1 LRLRAALA
9 VFTLGAALP
18 APAAEE
24 YVIDPAH
31 TFATWEVD
39 HLGIASQRG
48 RFDRSRGKATLDRDA
63 RAGTIEIEIDAASVS
78 TGNPALDRL
87 LASEEFFD
95 AARNPVIAFRA
106 QRVEFEGG
114 NPGRVEGEL
123 TLAGVSRPLA
133 LAIGRFACTRK
144 PFVVV
149 QRCGADATAT
159 LRRSQFGLSRYAS
172 FVGDEVRI
180 SVQVEAILQEK
191 APPAGASGG

>member
-1 LRLRAALA
+1 LPLALLA
-9 VFTLGAALP
+9 LGAALP

-39 HLGIASQRG
+39 HLGIATQRG

-63 RAGTIEIEIDAASVS
+63 RAGTIEVEIDAGSAS
-78 TGNPALDRL
+78 TGNPALDKL
-87 LASEEFFD
+87 LASDEFFD
-95 AARNPVIAFRA
+95 ASRNPVIAFRA
-106 QRVEFEGG
+106 QHIEFAGG
-114 NPGRVEGEL
+114 DPARVEGEL
-123 TLAGVSRPLA
+123 TLAGVSRPLT
-133 LAIGRFACTRK
+133 LAIARFACTRK

-159 LRRSQFGLSRYAS
+159 LRRSHFGMSRYAS

-180 SVQVEAILQEK
+180 SVQVEAILQEQP
-191 APPAGASGG
+191 PPAGATGG